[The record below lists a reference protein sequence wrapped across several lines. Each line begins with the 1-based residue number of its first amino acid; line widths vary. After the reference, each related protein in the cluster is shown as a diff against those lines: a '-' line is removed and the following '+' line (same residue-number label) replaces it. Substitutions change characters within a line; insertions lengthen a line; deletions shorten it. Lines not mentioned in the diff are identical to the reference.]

1 MTPKI
6 FTEKGLTEC
15 GCAKFLEKR
24 WDETIKSTG
33 NSGAKKSPHLKM
45 KASLNLNL
53 IRFYLDITSR
63 FVSTISLLI

>member
-15 GCAKFLEKR
+15 GCAKFFEKR
-24 WDETIKSTG
+24 WDETIKST
-33 NSGAKKSPHLKM
+33 HLKM